1 MICPKC
7 KAELNEREK
16 FCSQCGAKMQN
27 YCFDCGIAVGN
38 AKFCPNCGKALNEPM
53 KINYPVKMNYSADSE
68 TKKTKPVYGN
78 PNNQVVQPVV
88 QAEDDVNS
96 NRQNEPDQ
104 YEECLEKKKKK
115 ETIGNTIAFSIVGI
129 LCLILFVNNW
139 GYTELMEI
147 VFKCAIVSFF
157 IFAVY
162 FAIAASMGFYGA
174 NKYLHKYRQMKHE
187 IGKAEAVKMIEQQFN
202 PNEGFSMLKGSMD
215 AAGKGIGAAGG
226 CVGGCLSSIIG
237 FSLTIIMIILIM
249 AFC

>member
-1 MICPKC
+1 M
-7 KAELNEREK
+7 
-16 FCSQCGAKMQN
+16 
-27 YCFDCGIAVGN
+27 
-38 AKFCPNCGKALNEPM
+38 
-53 KINYPVKMNYSADSE
+53 
-68 TKKTKPVYGN
+68 
-78 PNNQVVQPVV
+78 

-104 YEECLEKKKKK
+104 YEEGLAEKAKK

-237 FSLTIIMIILIM
+237 FSLTIIILVLIGQVLKV
-249 AFC
+249 